1 MAIYGY
7 QPPDL
12 ELAAIDEHRKREN
25 QYNAVKQTLE
35 SKPEIGINLEH
46 IVNKYGN
53 ILGRDIMVGS
63 ALLGFTEDSPEIAAL
78 VKRQIEI
85 EQENSRKG
93 FEKVKAMGRGIV
105 RNTFVGLDSFA
116 ESFIKRPYQAA
127 ARAAIDRGK
136 SPQLANLM
144 WFSNFISAGNGEHVL
159 GFLTGDS
166 EFADAYKDAR
176 KDLGDVVAVRAIK
189 ELAKG
194 NKINLGEGY
203 FGNSTLARDTEI
215 FKEIQAT
222 IKDPSQL
229 AAIEQVIQQQLGV
242 PITEL
247 ERDAV
252 EANTYRGQVISPGR
266 IMAMNF
272 VEPGT
277 ERYRTVS
284 GLIDGIIT
292 LGCVIKG
299 QTPHFDFISQAST
312 NAIMKLS
319 IDSKKPIGN
328 GIITCLNMKQAK
340 VRKKKGAEAAN
351 AVLSVLSQK

>member
-12 ELAAIDEHRKREN
+12 ELAAIDEHRKREH

-93 FEKVKAMGRGIV
+93 FEKIKAMGRGIV

-144 WFSNFISAGNGEHVL
+144 WFSNFISA
-159 GFLTGDS
+159 
-166 EFADAYKDAR
+166 
-176 KDLGDVVAVRAIK
+176 
-189 ELAKG
+189 
-194 NKINLGEGY
+194 
-203 FGNSTLARDTEI
+203 
-215 FKEIQAT
+215 
-222 IKDPSQL
+222 
-229 AAIEQVIQQQLGV
+229 
-242 PITEL
+242 
-247 ERDAV
+247 
-252 EANTYRGQVISPGR
+252 
-266 IMAMNF
+266 
-272 VEPGT
+272 
-277 ERYRTVS
+277 
-284 GLIDGIIT
+284 
-292 LGCVIKG
+292 
-299 QTPHFDFISQAST
+299 
-312 NAIMKLS
+312 
-319 IDSKKPIGN
+319 
-328 GIITCLNMKQAK
+328 
-340 VRKKKGAEAAN
+340 
-351 AVLSVLSQK
+351 